1 MSETSVDYIKC
12 LDHGYVKLI
21 DVMPHADEDDLSF
34 NDQGL
39 SFCNTNIADYAIIDA
54 ARVSYQVGTK
64 RKQSDKQLLRYLM
77 RHWHTSPFEMVEF
90 KFEMRLPIF
99 VMRQLVR
106 HRTASLN
113 EESARY
119 SVMEDVFYEPDTLRA
134 QSTTNKQ
141 GSAEGNF
148 NPFIGPKETATA
160 VMNHQ
165 TDEAYKLYQQLIEAG
180 VSREQARMVLPVNLY
195 TRVVWKCDL
204 LNLLKM
210 LRLRLDS
217 HAQYEIRVYAEAIAE
232 FVKLHCPWTWEA
244 FEDYWMGSETF
255 SKEELKALSTLIQP
269 TANTNLPETTLS
281 KGELEEF
288 KAKLNKLTGYA
299 WKE

>member
-1 MSETSVDYIKC
+1 MLERTHDLIPC

-21 DVMPHADEDDLSF
+21 DVMPHADEEDLSF
-34 NDQGL
+34 
-39 SFCNTNIADYAIIDA
+39 NTNIADYAIIDA
-54 ARVSYQVGTK
+54 ARVSYQSGTT
-64 RKQSDKQLLRYLM
+64 RKQTDKQLLRYLM

-141 GSAEGNF
+141 GSTEGDF

-165 TDEAYKLYQQLIEAG
+165 TDEAYKLYQQLIDAG
-180 VSREQARMVLPVNLY
+180 VAREQARMVLPVNLY

-217 HAQYEIRVYAEAIAE
+217 HAQYEIRVFAEAIAE

-255 SKEELKALSTLIQP
+255 SKEELRVINELLAP
-269 TANTNLPETTLS
+269 TTTSDIKLPSNSLS

-288 KAKLNKLTGYA
+288 KSKLTKLTGVI
-299 WKE
+299 WVE

>member
-1 MSETSVDYIKC
+1 MSENSANYIKC

-21 DVMPHADEDDLSF
+21 DVMPHADEEDLSF
-34 NDQGL
+34 
-39 SFCNTNIADYAIIDA
+39 NTNIADYAIIDA
-54 ARVSYQVGTK
+54 ARVSYQTGTT
-64 RKQSDKQLLRYLM
+64 RKQTDKQLLRYLM

-119 SVMEDVFYEPDTLRA
+119 SVMEDVFYEPEVLRA

-141 GSAEGNF
+141 GSAEGEF
-148 NPFIGPKETATA
+148 NPFIGPRETATA
-160 VMNHQ
+160 VMSHQ
-165 TDEAYKLYQQLIEAG
+165 NDEAYKLYQQLIDAG
-180 VSREQARMVLPVNLY
+180 VTREQARMVLPVSLY

-217 HAQYEIRVYAEAIAE
+217 HAQYEIRVFAEAIAQ
-232 FVKLHCPWTWEA
+232 FVKQHCPWTWEA

-255 SKEELKALSTLIQP
+255 SKEELRILSTLIAP
-269 TANTNLPETTLS
+269 TTTVTTHLPETSLS

-288 KAKLNKLTGYA
+288 KSKLKRITGVVWA
-299 WKE
+299 E

>member
-1 MSETSVDYIKC
+1 MLEKTYDLIPC

-21 DVMPHADEDDLSF
+21 DVMPHADEVTLELD
-34 NDQGL
+34 GH
-39 SFCNTNIADYAIIDA
+39 IADYAIIDA
-54 ARVSYQVGTK
+54 ARVSYQSGTT

-148 NPFIGPKETATA
+148 NPFIGPRESATA

-180 VSREQARMVLPVNLY
+180 VAREQARMVLPVNLY

-210 LRLRLDS
+210 LRLRLDP
-217 HAQYEIRVYAEAIAE
+217 HAQYEIRVFAEAIAE
-232 FVKLHCPWTWEA
+232 FVKRHCPWTWEA

-255 SKEELKALSTLIQP
+255 SKEELKILSQLIAP
-269 TANTNLPETTLS
+269 TTITPTHLPSNTLS

-288 KAKLNKLTGYA
+288 KIKLTKATGA
-299 WKE
+299 IWAG

>member
-1 MSETSVDYIKC
+1 MLEKTYDLIPC

-21 DVMPHADEDDLSF
+21 DVMPHTDEEDLSF
-34 NDQGL
+34 N
-39 SFCNTNIADYAIIDA
+39 SNIADYAIIDA
-54 ARVSYQVGTK
+54 ARVSYQSGTT
-64 RKQSDKQLLRYLM
+64 RKQTDKQLLRYLM

-134 QSTTNKQ
+134 QSTSNKQ
-141 GSAEGNF
+141 GSAEGDF
-148 NPFIGPKETATA
+148 NPFIGPRESATA

-180 VSREQARMVLPVNLY
+180 VAREQARMVLPVNLY

-217 HAQYEIRVYAEAIAE
+217 HAQYEIRVFAEAIAE
-232 FVKLHCPWTWEA
+232 FVKMHCPWTWEA
-244 FEDYWMGSETF
+244 FEDYWMNSETF
-255 SKEELKALSTLIQP
+255 SKEELRILNQLIAP
-269 TANTNLPETTLS
+269 TTTGTTHLPENTLS

-288 KAKLNKLTGYA
+288 KSKLKRITGA
-299 WKE
+299 VWAG

>member
-1 MSETSVDYIKC
+1 MLERTNDLIPC

-21 DVMPHADEDDLSF
+21 DVMPHADEEDLSF
-34 NDQGL
+34 
-39 SFCNTNIADYAIIDA
+39 NTNIADYAIIDA

-119 SVMEDVFYEPDTLRA
+119 SIMEDVFYEPDTLRA

-141 GSAEGNF
+141 GSAEGDF

-165 TDEAYKLYQQLIEAG
+165 TDEAYKLYQQLIDAG

-210 LRLRLDS
+210 LRLRLDP
-217 HAQYEIRVYAEAIAE
+217 HAQYEIRVFAEAIAE

-255 SKEELKALSTLIQP
+255 SKEELRILNALIAP
-269 TANTNLPETTLS
+269 TTTATTQIPDNALS

-288 KAKLNKLTGYA
+288 KTKLTRLTGA
-299 WKE
+299 QWAG

>member
-1 MSETSVDYIKC
+1 MLERTNDLIPC

-21 DVMPHADEDDLSF
+21 DVMPHADEVNVTF
-34 NDQGL
+34 NDH
-39 SFCNTNIADYAIIDA
+39 IADYAIIDA
-54 ARVSYQVGTK
+54 ARVSYQSGTT
-64 RKQSDKQLLRYLM
+64 RKQTDKQLLRYLM

-134 QSTTNKQ
+134 QSTSNKQ
-141 GSAEGNF
+141 GSAEGDF
-148 NPFIGPKETATA
+148 NPFIGPRESATA

-165 TDEAYKLYQQLIEAG
+165 TDEAYKLYQQLIDAG
-180 VSREQARMVLPVNLY
+180 VAREQARMVLPVNLY

-217 HAQYEIRVYAEAIAE
+217 HAQYEIRVFAEAIAE
-232 FVKLHCPWTWEA
+232 FVKMHCPWTWEA
-244 FEDYWMGSETF
+244 FEDYWMNSETF
-255 SKEELKALSTLIQP
+255 SKEELRILTGLLAP
-269 TANTNLPETTLS
+269 TTTSAIKIPDNTLS

-288 KAKLNKLTGYA
+288 KVKLTKLTGVI
-299 WKE
+299 WVE

>member
-1 MSETSVDYIKC
+1 MLERTNDLIPC

-21 DVMPHADEDDLSF
+21 DVMPHADAEDLSF
-34 NDQGL
+34 N
-39 SFCNTNIADYAIIDA
+39 SNIADYAIIDA
-54 ARVSYQVGTK
+54 ARVSYQSGTT

-119 SVMEDVFYEPDTLRA
+119 SVMEDVFYEPDSLRA

-141 GSAEGNF
+141 GSAEGKF
-148 NPFIGPKETATA
+148 NPFIGPRETATA

-210 LRLRLDS
+210 LRLRLDP
-217 HAQYEIRVYAEAIAE
+217 HAQYEIRVFAEAIAE

-244 FEDYWMGSETF
+244 FEDYWLGSATF
-255 SKEELKALSTLIQP
+255 SKEELRILSTLVVGTT
-269 TANTNLPETTLS
+269 TAVTQLPENTLS
-281 KGELEEF
+281 KGELVEF
-288 KAKLNKLTGYA
+288 QAKLTGLLNG
-299 WKE
+299 

>member
-1 MSETSVDYIKC
+1 MLERTHDLIPC

-21 DVMPHADEDDLSF
+21 DVMPHADEVNLTF
-34 NDQGL
+34 NDH
-39 SFCNTNIADYAIIDA
+39 IADYAIIDA
-54 ARVSYQVGTK
+54 ARVSYQSGTT
-64 RKQSDKQLLRYLM
+64 RKQTDKQLLRYLM

-141 GSAEGNF
+141 GSAEGDF
-148 NPFIGPKETATA
+148 NPFIGPRESATA

-180 VSREQARMVLPVNLY
+180 VAREQARMVLPVNLY

-217 HAQYEIRVYAEAIAE
+217 HAQYEIRVFAEAIAE
-232 FVKLHCPWTWEA
+232 FVKMHCPWTWEA
-244 FEDYWMGSETF
+244 FEDYWMNSETF
-255 SKEELKALSTLIQP
+255 SKEELTILSQLIAP
-269 TANTNLPETTLS
+269 ATSATIHLPANTLS

-288 KAKLNKLTGYA
+288 KCKLRKITGA
-299 WKE
+299 VWAE

>member
-1 MSETSVDYIKC
+1 MLDKDPNYIKC
-12 LDHGYVKLI
+12 LDHGYVRLI
-21 DVMPHADEDDLSF
+21 DVMPHADAEDLSF
-34 NDQGL
+34 
-39 SFCNTNIADYAIIDA
+39 NTNIADYAIIDA
-54 ARVSYQVGTK
+54 ARVSYQSGTT

-90 KFEMRLPIF
+90 KFELRLPIF

-119 SVMEDVFYEPDTLRA
+119 SVMEDVFYEPDSLRT

-141 GSAEGNF
+141 GSAEGEF
-148 NPFIGPKETATA
+148 NPFIGPRETATA

-165 TDEAYKLYQQLIEAG
+165 NDEAYKLYQQLIESG
-180 VSREQARMVLPVNLY
+180 VTREQARMVLPVNLY

-217 HAQYEIRVYAEAIAE
+217 HAQYEIRVFAEAIAE

-255 SKEELKALSTLIQP
+255 SKEELRILSTLVAP
-269 TANTNLPETTLS
+269 TTTAVTQLPETTLS

-288 KAKLNKLTGYA
+288 KGKLRKITGA
-299 WKE
+299 LWAE

>member
-1 MSETSVDYIKC
+1 MLERTHDLIPC

-21 DVMPHADEDDLSF
+21 DVMPHADEEDLSF
-34 NDQGL
+34 N
-39 SFCNTNIADYAIIDA
+39 NHIADYAIIDA
-54 ARVSYQVGTK
+54 ARVSYQSGTT
-64 RKQSDKQLLRYLM
+64 RKQTDKQLLRYLM

-141 GSAEGNF
+141 GSAEGDF
-148 NPFIGPKETATA
+148 NPFIEPRVSATA
-160 VMNHQ
+160 LMSHQ

-180 VSREQARMVLPVNLY
+180 VAREQARMVLPVNLY

-210 LRLRLDS
+210 LRLRLDP
-217 HAQYEIRVYAEAIAE
+217 HAQYEIRVFAEAIAE
-232 FVKLHCPWTWEA
+232 FVKMHCPWTWEA

-255 SKEELKALSTLIQP
+255 SKEELRILSTLIAP
-269 TANTNLPETTLS
+269 TTTAPTHMPENTLS

-288 KAKLNKLTGYA
+288 KAKLRKLTGA
-299 WKE
+299 IWVG

>member
-1 MSETSVDYIKC
+1 MLERTNDLIPC

-21 DVMPHADEDDLSF
+21 DVMPHADEEDLSF
-34 NDQGL
+34 
-39 SFCNTNIADYAIIDA
+39 NTNIADYAIIDA

-119 SVMEDVFYEPDTLRA
+119 SIMEDVFYEPGTLRA

-141 GSAEGNF
+141 GSAEGDF

-165 TDEAYKLYQQLIEAG
+165 TDEAYKLYQQLIDAG

-210 LRLRLDS
+210 LRLRLDP
-217 HAQYEIRVYAEAIAE
+217 HAQYEIRVFAEAIAE

-255 SKEELKALSTLIQP
+255 SKEELRILNALIAP
-269 TANTNLPETTLS
+269 TTTATTHLPENTLS
-281 KGELEEF
+281 KGELDEF
-288 KAKLNKLTGYA
+288 KTKLTKLTGA
-299 WKE
+299 QWAG

>member
-1 MSETSVDYIKC
+1 MLERTKDLIPC

-21 DVMPHADEDDLSF
+21 DVMPHADEEDLSF
-34 NDQGL
+34 H
-39 SFCNTNIADYAIIDA
+39 TNIADYAIIDA
-54 ARVSYQVGTK
+54 ARVSYQSGTT
-64 RKQSDKQLLRYLM
+64 RKQTDKQLLRYLM

-141 GSAEGNF
+141 GSAEGDF
-148 NPFIGPKETATA
+148 NPFIGPRETSTA
-160 VMNHQ
+160 VMSHQ
-165 TDEAYKLYQQLIEAG
+165 NDEAYKLYQQLIDAG
-180 VSREQARMVLPVNLY
+180 VSREQARMVLPVSLY

-210 LRLRLDS
+210 LRLRLDP
-217 HAQYEIRVYAEAIAE
+217 HAQYEIRVFAEAIAE

-244 FEDYWMGSETF
+244 FEDYWQGGTSF
-255 SKEELKALSTLIQP
+255 SKAELEVLRQLVPQVDKETLSAASQ
-269 TANTNLPETTLS
+269 NTTLS
-281 KGELEEF
+281 KGELVEF
-288 KAKLNKLTGYA
+288 QDKINRIFNGKD
-299 WKE
+299 